1 MLFYFILVPGGA
13 WRCLVLVVIGI
24 GVGVHKRTR
33 IQNNGRI
40 LYLLLIYLIRLLI
53 NICYTYYDICISY
66 ILSKTLISYLL
77 SNMINDY

>member
-53 NICYTYYDICISY
+53 QHLLSCYYHTYYDICIS
-66 ILSKTLISYLL
+66 
-77 SNMINDY
+77 